1 MVHLGCVN
9 PEGVGMVCTET
20 SMVKAAK
27 TGISLLILPLGSPRR
42 PEVGEPSTVTVGLA
56 AVAAGR
62 AVDPV

>member
-1 MVHLGCVN
+1 
-9 PEGVGMVCTET
+9 MVCTET